1 MSQGPNERGIL
12 VGCIQR
18 GQSLADL
25 LESLDEL
32 ALLLQASGGLAV
44 GRVVQTS
51 SGLDSATYV
60 SLGKV
65 DEIRDRAFDAL
76 K

>member
-12 VGCIQR
+12 VGCIQK

-51 SGLDSATYV
+51 SQLDGATYV